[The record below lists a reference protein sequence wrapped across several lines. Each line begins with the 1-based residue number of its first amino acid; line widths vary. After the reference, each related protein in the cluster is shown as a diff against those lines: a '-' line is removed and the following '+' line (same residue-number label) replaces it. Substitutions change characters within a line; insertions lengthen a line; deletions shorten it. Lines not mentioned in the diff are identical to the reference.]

1 MTVVVPMII
10 FTDAYALIDRFVVDA
25 QFATVCVKIA
35 SDTYSHSMG
44 DMFFWILARMMM
56 AFSGI

>member
-1 MTVVVPMII
+1 MII